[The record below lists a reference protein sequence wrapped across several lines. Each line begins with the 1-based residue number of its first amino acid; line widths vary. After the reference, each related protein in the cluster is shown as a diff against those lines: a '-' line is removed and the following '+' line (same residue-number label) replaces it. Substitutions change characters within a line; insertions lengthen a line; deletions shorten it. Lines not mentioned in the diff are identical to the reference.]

1 MCGTGPLLGGTRLVP
16 DSRAVFFVFW
26 GPCISY
32 TRASASYV
40 TGFLGSLVPRI
51 HELMRAILPWFY

>member
-1 MCGTGPLLGGTRLVP
+1 MCGTGPLAEHVLYQILGL
-16 DSRAVFFVFW
+16 SFLFFW

-32 TRASASYV
+32 TRASVSYV

-51 HELMRAILPWFY
+51 DELMRAILPWFY